1 MNIMKGLPRLNPAFV
16 LLLGVW
22 SVRAQLPV
30 PMLPLTQPAPATTPL
45 ASPAPIATITA
56 AGTVPAAQIP
66 ATRAV
71 PGLLNGYV
79 PDDTYK
85 LRVGDTISFQISE
98 DQIWNPQSAPQSLMV
113 MDSGEMD
120 VPYIGRVEAVGNSC
134 KQLAA
139 EIKAALEKNYYKQ
152 ATVVLSLNVATPI
165 LGRVYI
171 WGQVHNQGS
180 LDMTVNENLTAGKA
194 ILLAGGFG
202 DFANQRKVKVVRT
215 DANGKTENFVLDME
229 QILNEG
235 KVDKDIVLQPNDLII
250 VPSRLVN
257 F

>member
-1 MNIMKGLPRLNPAFV
+1 MKGLLRLNPAFV
-16 LLLGVW
+16 LFLGVW
-22 SVRAQLPV
+22 TVKAQLPV
-30 PMLPLTQPAPATTPL
+30 PMLPLTQPAPASPL
-45 ASPAPIATITA
+45 ASPAPVATA
-56 AGTVPAAQIP
+56 AAGAVPATPTP
-66 ATRAV
+66 ATRTV

-98 DQIWNPQSAPQSLMV
+98 DQIWNPQSAPQSLVV

-120 VPYIGRVEAVGNSC
+120 VPYIGRVEAVGKTC

-139 EIKAALEKNYYKQ
+139 KIKAALEKNYYKQ
-152 ATVVLSLNVATPI
+152 ATVILSLNVATPI

-215 DANGKTENFVLDME
+215 DANGKTETFVLDME

-235 KVDKDIVLQPNDLII
+235 KVDKDIVLQPNDLVI

>member
-1 MNIMKGLPRLNPAFV
+1 MEGLLRRNSLWV
-16 LLLGVW
+16 LLIGVGTV
-22 SVRAQLPV
+22 SAQLPV
-30 PMLPLTQPAPATTPL
+30 PMLPLTQPDTVTPPLAAPAPVSAAAPT
-45 ASPAPIATITA
+45 APA
-56 AGTVPAAQIP
+56 P

-98 DQIWNPQSAPQSLMV
+98 DRIWNPQSAPQPLVV
-113 MDSGEMD
+113 MDSGETD
-120 VPYIGRVEAVGNSC
+120 VPYIGRVEAVGKTC

-139 EIKAALEKNYYKQ
+139 EIKTALEENYYKQ
-152 ATVVLSLNVATPI
+152 ATVILSLNVATPI

-202 DFANQRKVKVVRT
+202 DFANKRKVKVVRT
-215 DANGKTENFVLDME
+215 DANGKSQTFELDMQ
-229 QILNEG
+229 QILDDG

>member
-1 MNIMKGLPRLNPAFV
+1 MIMKSRLWLGSISV
-16 LLLGVW
+16 LLAGVW
-22 SVRAQLPV
+22 TVSAQLPV
-30 PMLPLTQPAPATTPL
+30 PLLPLNQPAAAPPLATPAPVSAAPTTP
-45 ASPAPIATITA
+45 
-56 AGTVPAAQIP
+56 VP

-85 LRVGDTISFQISE
+85 LRVGDTISFQILE
-98 DQIWNPQSAPQSLMV
+98 DRIWNPQSAPQNLVV
-113 MDSGEMD
+113 MDSGELD
-120 VPYIGRVEAVGNSC
+120 VPYIGRVEAVGKTC
-134 KQLAA
+134 KDLAA
-139 EIKAALEKNYYKQ
+139 EIKTALEKEYYKQ

-194 ILLAGGFG
+194 ILLAGGFA
-202 DFANQRKVKVVRT
+202 DFANKRKVKVVRT
-215 DANGKTENFVLDME
+215 DASGKTQTFVLDMQ
-229 QILNEG
+229 QILDDG